1 MATFSLEFAV
11 TCETNFGE
19 KVCVC
24 GNLSPLGGWNPAF
37 ALML

>member
-24 GNLSPLGGWNPAF
+24 GNLSSLGGWNPAF